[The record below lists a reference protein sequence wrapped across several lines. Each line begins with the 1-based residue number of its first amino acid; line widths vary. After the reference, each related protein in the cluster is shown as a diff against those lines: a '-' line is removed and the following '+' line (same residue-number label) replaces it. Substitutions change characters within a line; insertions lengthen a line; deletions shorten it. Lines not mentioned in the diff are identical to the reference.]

1 MNLIS
6 KLKYL
11 LTQLKGILTED
22 GNAVFDHIILRKFNN
37 DSLSL
42 YESREKIKRQE
53 IQALSDVMD
62 FLEHRLSSISSF
74 PQENKPLRKEF
85 QNNSNKVNCS
95 CCNLPTHSITQCYK
109 FKGMEPTERD
119 DSAKK
124 RHICLKCLRH
134 SSNNK
139 YTN

>member
-42 YESREKIKRQE
+42 YEREREDRKFRH
-53 IQALSDVMD
+53 
-62 FLEHRLSSISSF
+62 FLMSWIS
-74 PQENKPLRKEF
+74 
-85 QNNSNKVNCS
+85 
-95 CCNLPTHSITQCYK
+95 
-109 FKGMEPTERD
+109 
-119 DSAKK
+119 
-124 RHICLKCLRH
+124 
-134 SSNNK
+134 
-139 YTN
+139 